1 MDEDGDKD
9 GKTSGAVEKIAEG
22 EVEKEDRDVVA
33 QPRELFPVPLKIGG
47 HSKFQFRALVHPTL
61 SSRREW
67 QSESKDFQECRQ

>member
-9 GKTSGAVEKIAEG
+9 GKTPGAVEKIAEG

-47 HSKFQFRALVHPTL
+47 HSEF
-61 SSRREW
+61 
-67 QSESKDFQECRQ
+67 